1 MRGKKKTDTPRPFG
15 GIMKVRTKVWINDD
29 KGQVIFGA
37 GRERMLETIHRLG
50 SMNKAA
56 RELKMSYRAL
66 WGRIKSTEDRLG
78 EKILDTHPGGGKE
91 GGSVL
96 TPAGKRLLVA
106 YKQLRANVL
115 VLADK
120 EYEKIFLERNTDEA

>member
-1 MRGKKKTDTPRPFG
+1 MN
-15 GIMKVRTKVWINDD
+15 VRTKIWISDD
-29 KGQVIFGA
+29 QGQVIFGV
-37 GRERMLETIHRLG
+37 GRERMLETIRRVG

-78 EKILDTHPGGGKE
+78 KKILETHPGGGKE

-96 TPAGKRLLVA
+96 TPAGENLLA
-106 YKQLRANVL
+106 SYKELRERIL
-115 VLADK
+115 TLADDAF
-120 EYEKIFLERNTDEA
+120 IQVFRDR